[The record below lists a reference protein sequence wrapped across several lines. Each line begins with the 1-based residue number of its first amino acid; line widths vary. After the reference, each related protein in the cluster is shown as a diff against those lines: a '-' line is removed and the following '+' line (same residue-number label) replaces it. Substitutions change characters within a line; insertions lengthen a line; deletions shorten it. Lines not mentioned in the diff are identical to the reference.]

1 MAALSFVPGHE
12 NRVLIL
18 SDGDANVGTTNRDDL
33 LSQIKKHA
41 DRGITLTT
49 VGFGQGNYQDTLME
63 QLANR
68 GDGQN
73 IYIDTAQEAHKRF
86 VEELS
91 GSMITVARDTKI
103 QVEFHPESVHAYR
116 LIGYEN
122 RDIADSDFRNDRVD
136 AGEVGSGH
144 DVTALYQVVLREDAA
159 RDLATVRIRWEKPG
173 PDGEATEKSATFS
186 SQDIYRRVDLASTDL
201 RVAYGAASFA
211 EVLRQSPYVSELSM
225 SQLISFT
232 RDSVQVGE
240 NSHWEL
246 VSLMI
251 QAQELGADGAA
262 SRVADPSWA
271 GRARGDR
278 RSLPLISVFLK

>member
-1 MAALSFVPGHE
+1 
-12 NRVLIL
+12 
-18 SDGDANVGTTNRDDL
+18 
-33 LSQIKKHA
+33 
-41 DRGITLTT
+41 
-49 VGFGQGNYQDTLME
+49 ME

-73 IYIDTAQEAHKRF
+73 IYIDTVQEAHKRF

-173 PDGEATEKSATFS
+173 PDGEATEKSTTFS
-186 SQDIYRRVDLASTDL
+186 SRDIHERTDLASTDL
-201 RVAYGAASFA
+201 RVAYGAASLQKCFDK
-211 EVLRQSPYVSELSM
+211 VL
-225 SQLISFT
+225 T
-232 RDSVQVGE
+232 SVNCRCL
-240 NSHWEL
+240 NSSAL
-246 VSLMI
+246 LAILFRLAKTVI
-251 QAQELGADGAA
+251 G
-262 SRVADPSWA
+262 SWY
-271 GRARGDR
+271 R
-278 RSLPLISVFLK
+278 